1 MALSS
6 SDSSDGT
13 SNMSQNE
20 DDDWIFEA
28 GGIGAYALLNY
39 RTSLTKIARKVP
51 NETGYQWD
59 QIHLRDPENCY
70 DMFRM
75 RRSVFYMLHDE
86 LIDKYGLRSSNEMRS
101 IEALGCVVHLSQF
114 AKQNT
119 FSLILKKLSV
129 GGSLKF

>member
-1 MALSS
+1 
-6 SDSSDGT
+6 
-13 SNMSQNE
+13 
-20 DDDWIFEA
+20 
-28 GGIGAYALLNY
+28 
-39 RTSLTKIARKVP
+39 
-51 NETGYQWD
+51 
-59 QIHLRDPENCY
+59 
-70 DMFRM
+70 
-75 RRSVFYMLHDE
+75 MLHDE